1 MLSGKAADTFFIVF
15 GLNRPGIE
23 ATTCRSQWEY
33 TDHYTTM
40 AVDFLLV

>member
-1 MLSGKAADTFFIVF
+1 MLSGKAADTIFYS
-15 GLNRPGIE
+15 LNRTGIE
-23 ATTCRSQWEY
+23 ATTFRSQWEY